1 MRTRTGWRAWRW
13 SVAVLLVTACGSRVP
28 VAKPPTTPAVT
39 TTTSTTVTTA
49 TTVPSVTSAAPTA
62 TTPATT
68 VAPTPSTTAAFDQA
82 AAQAQI
88 IANWEKFFTPGTPV
102 AERVALLQNGSA
114 LQAAIEQSA
123 TNPLQQQAT
132 AKVTQVTFTSPTEA
146 TVTYDVYLN
155 GAVALPNSQGMAV
168 LEGGTWKVAQQSFC
182 SLISLGVSGPIPG
195 CS

>member
-1 MRTRTGWRAWRW
+1 MRTRTGWRAWHW
-13 SVAVLLVTACGSRVP
+13 WAAVLLVTACGSRVP

-39 TTTSTTVTTA
+39 ATTTGVTTA
-49 TTVPSVTSAAPTA
+49 TTVPSVTSVAPTA
-62 TTPATT
+62 TTATT
-68 VAPTPSTTAAFDQA
+68 TAATPSTTAAFDEA
-82 AAQAQI
+82 AARAQI

-102 AERVALLQNGSA
+102 DERVALLQNGAA
-114 LQAAIEQSA
+114 LRAAIDQSA
-123 TNPLQQQAT
+123 TNPLQQQAS

>member
-1 MRTRTGWRAWRW
+1 
-13 SVAVLLVTACGSRVP
+13 LVTACGSRVP
-28 VAKPPTTPAVT
+28 EAKPPTTPAATAAT
-39 TTTSTTVTTA
+39 TVAVTTA
-49 TTVPSVTSAAPTA
+49 PTVPSVTSAAPA
-62 TTPATT
+62 STTPTT
-68 VAPTPSTTAAFDQA
+68 TAPSTTAAFDEA

-88 IANWEKFFTPGTPV
+88 IANWEKFFTPGTSV
-102 AERVALLQNGSA
+102 DERVALLQDGSA
-114 LQAAIEQSA
+114 LRAAIEQSA
-123 TNPLQQQAT
+123 TNPLQQQAS

-155 GAVALPNSQGMAV
+155 GTVALPNSQGMAV